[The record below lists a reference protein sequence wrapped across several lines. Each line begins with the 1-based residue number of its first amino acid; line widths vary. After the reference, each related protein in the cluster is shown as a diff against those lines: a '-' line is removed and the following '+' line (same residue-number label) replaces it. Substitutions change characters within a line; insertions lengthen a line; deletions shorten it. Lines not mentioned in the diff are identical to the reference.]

1 MGLKEWLFGEE
12 TKPKSKQPKETHDFQ
27 LLSTY
32 KPVHYDW
39 YGSIYE
45 NALVR
50 SAIETKARHI
60 SKLKVEMQGSAKP
73 KLKARLKHYP
83 NSWMT
88 WPQFLARCS
97 TILDCTNNLF
107 ILPVRDEKTFE
118 TIGFFPVLPEKVKLV
133 EDTKGTL
140 WVKYTFANRQ
150 TGAVKFSECAYLV
163 KHQYK
168 SDFFGED
175 NKALKS
181 TMDLIAVQESS
192 IRNAVEN
199 SNNYRFIAQVSN
211 FTDPEDLADER
222 KRFTEY
228 NLRGEDTDGVLLFPN
243 TYTDVKEVNSNYYS
257 VDAQQMSFIKSN
269 VFDYFGIGEK
279 VIQGT
284 ATSSE
289 LDAAFNSF
297 VEPFAIALSE
307 AMSRAIY
314 TDDERSYGNHVYVN
328 ANRLQYMSISEKVSM
343 AQQLGDRGILT
354 INEIRE
360 LFNYTPLEDGDVA
373 VIRGEYY
380 TLDEKLGQPQTE
392 PTEAENEGE
401 SENEQDGQ
409 SA

>member
-12 TKPKSKQPKETHDFQ
+12 EKPKYKPKETHDFQ

-32 KPVHYDW
+32 RPVHYDW

-50 SAIETKARHI
+50 SAIEAKARHI
-60 SKLKVEMQGSAKP
+60 SKLKIEFQGSAKP
-73 KLKARLKHYP
+73 KLKAKLKHYP

-107 ILPVRDEKTFE
+107 ILPVRDDKTFE
-118 TIGFFPVLPEKVKLV
+118 TIGFFPVLPEKVSLV
-133 EDTKGTL
+133 EDKQNKL
-140 WVKYTFANRQ
+140 WVKYRFANNQ
-150 TGAVKFSECAYLV
+150 YGAVKFDECAYLV

-168 SDFFGED
+168 NDFFGED
-175 NKALKS
+175 NKALS
-181 TMDLIAVQESS
+181 ATMDLIAVQESS
-192 IRNAVEN
+192 IKNAVQN

-211 FTDPEDLADER
+211 FTDPEDLAEER

-228 NLRGEDTDGVLLFPN
+228 NLKGEDTDGVLLFPN
-243 TYTDVKEVNSNYYS
+243 TYTDVKEVNSNFYA
-257 VDAQQMSFIKSN
+257 VDTQQMEFIKTN
-269 VFDYFGIGEK
+269 VFDYFGVNEK
-279 VIQGT
+279 LIQGS
-284 ATSSE
+284 ATSAE
-289 LDAAFNSF
+289 LDASFNSF
-297 VEPFAIALSE
+297 VEPFAIAFSE
-307 AMSRAIY
+307 AMSRAMY
-314 TDDERSYGNHVYVN
+314 TDEERSYGNHVYAN

-360 LFNYTPLEDGDVA
+360 LFNYSPLEDGDVA

-380 TLDEKLGQPQTE
+380 TLDDKLNQQPE
-392 PTEAENEGE
+392 SEEN
-401 SENEQDGQ
+401 ENEQN
-409 SA
+409 